1 MTDRLPTG
9 HGGFRPG
16 AGRKPGSKT
25 DTDKQLAQ
33 ADYNAARARREEA
46 LASLAEL
53 DLAKQRGELIPAD
66 QVLQAWSG
74 IFSVVQSILLG
85 LPSRIAGGVAG
96 AATTQEISA
105 AAMVV
110 VREALY
116 ELAESG
122 ENGMKKAEAMHHEP

>member
-1 MTDRLPTG
+1 MTKKLPTG
-9 HGGFRPG
+9 HGGYRPG
-16 AGRKPGSKT
+16 AGRKPNQPSPE
-25 DTDKQLAQ
+25 KQEAQ
-33 ADYNAARARREEA
+33 ADYNQARARRETA

-74 IFSVVQSILLG
+74 IFSVVRSILLG

>member
-9 HGGFRPG
+9 HGGYRPG
-16 AGRKPGSKT
+16 AGRKPNQPEPE
-25 DTDKQLAQ
+25 KQEAQ
-33 ADYNAARARREEA
+33 ADYNQARARREEA
-46 LASLAEL
+46 LASLAEI
-53 DLAKQRGELIPAD
+53 DLQTRRGELIPAD
-66 QVLQAWSG
+66 QVEQAWSG
-74 IFSVVQSILLG
+74 IFSVVRTILLG
-85 LPSRIAGGVAG
+85 LPNRIAGGVAG

-122 ENGMKKAEAMHHEP
+122 ENGIKRAEAMHK

>member
-1 MTDRLPTG
+1 MNDSIPQG
-9 HGGFRPG
+9 HGGKRTG
-16 AGRKPGSKT
+16 AGRKPRT
-25 DTDKQLAQ
+25 DSPQPIIE

-46 LASLAEL
+46 LASLAEIEL
-53 DLAKQRGELIPAD
+53 QVKRNELIPAD
-66 QVLQAWSG
+66 QVEQAWSG
-74 IFSVVQSILLG
+74 IFSVVRTILLG
-85 LPSRIAGGVAG
+85 LPNRIAGGVAG

-122 ENGMKKAEAMHHEP
+122 ENGIKRAEAMHK